1 MVIALSKHQAIGHKN
16 FRKSR
21 KVQIWVK
28 KASEWFMLVLQNR
41 RASEAWLA
49 KILIKFLNLFHSCT
63 KD

>member
-1 MVIALSKHQAIGHKN
+1 MVIALSKHQTIGYKN

-28 KASEWFMLVLQNR
+28 KASEWFMPGLQNR
-41 RASEAWLA
+41 RASETLLA
-49 KILIKFLNLFHSCT
+49 KILIKFLNLFYPCV